1 MSFRKEK
8 KYRLT
13 KSDFYKLSSLLNS
26 MGMKLLHE
34 KRQVNSIY
42 FDTNNQ
48 QMFQDSEEGVLPRK
62 KIRVRW
68 YNESNAYSKET
79 KISSIEG
86 RYKTS
91 INLKKI
97 YSIEDLKRQIYL
109 DQTYGYVYPILK
121 VSYFRTYFTLN
132 EMRITF
138 DENIKYKNLRD
149 HGCNSFYDPERVVE
163 VKIPNDFHDDLLEKT
178 IPYQT
183 ARFSKFCRG
192 ILVSEKQISLT

>member
-13 KSDFYKLSSLLNS
+13 KSDFYTLSSLLNS
-26 MGMKLLHE
+26 KGMKMLHE

-42 FDTNNQ
+42 FDTHNQ

-68 YNESNAYSKET
+68 YNESNVFSKET
-79 KISSIEG
+79 KISSVEG

-91 INLKKI
+91 VNLKKI
-97 YSIEDLKRQIYL
+97 YSSDDLKRQIFL
-109 DQTYGYVYPILK
+109 DQTYGYVYPIVK

-138 DENIKYKNLRD
+138 DENIKYTNLRD
-149 HGCNSFYDPERVVE
+149 HGCNSFYDPECVVE
-163 VKIPNDFHDDLLEKT
+163 IKIPHDFHDDLLEKT
-178 IPYQT
+178 VPYQT